1 MAIILILFTSVLSF
15 NAISVLGCSSL
26 LVHHKIEK
34 CDCLGL
40 MLTISHF
47 LNTWSILELS
57 VKKPCLHPVF
67 GPPLSP
73 PIPSFSGIRKIKTF
87 LLNLSMKCWN
97 LAFNTQG
104 SRVIILVVQLQTVQI
119 YVATMKALRKK
130 ERQDETQFTTKIDGF
145 LSFTP
150 PLNANVLFRKFFLN
164 LTLCMTKLSVLVC
177 FSSYTDNSIVSMSIF
192 DTQMHISYH
201 LVLDYCLFMSIPNVQ
216 IEKTLIPVPNSYV
229 EMDIPTQHRVE
240 VGTWKTV
247 QNPDASR
254 RWDRLT
260 HLHIFQCMF
269 ENMARKR
276 EVLEGS

>member
-40 MLTISHF
+40 MVTISHF

-97 LAFNTQG
+97 LPFNAQG
-104 SRVIILVVQLQTVQI
+104 SRVIIVVVQLQTVQI
-119 YVATMKALRKK
+119 YVVTMKALRKK

-164 LTLCMTKLSVLVC
+164 LTLCMTKLRVLVLC
-177 FSSYTDNSIVSMSIF
+177 FAYYTDNSIVSSLNVNIW
-192 DTQMHISYH
+192 Y
-201 LVLDYCLFMSIPNVQ
+201 PNAY
-216 IEKTLIPVPNSYV
+216 LIPIGVQLLSFHVHTQCSNWKSLNTSTQLV
-229 EMDIPTQHRVE
+229 CWNGHTHPTLVR
-240 VGTWKTV
+240 
-247 QNPDASR
+247 S
-254 RWDRLT
+254 
-260 HLHIFQCMF
+260 
-269 ENMARKR
+269 
-276 EVLEGS
+276 